1 MRVLVKLGGRAIER
15 QDQRLLTA
23 GEIRTLREHHEV
35 ILVHGGGYR
44 VTALSERLGIPSR
57 FVDGIRMTGEAE
69 MDVVDMVLAG
79 AVNTQLVRALNHRGV
94 SAVGLTGA
102 DARLVTGV
110 ALEDPGAGAATEAAA
125 GNAGRRRPVTVA
137 TSTHTGTPDS
147 VSPGILEAL
156 LAAGHTPVC
165 GSVAADAT
173 GRALNINADDFAVA
187 LAGAAA
193 VDACLFV
200 SDTEGVLL
208 QGEIRSALTAAEA
221 EAAIADGSI
230 YGGMI
235 PKVRATLRALSAG
248 STVAVIGAVRTSG
261 DLTGMLNGTTG
272 TRIEP

>member
-15 QDQRLLTA
+15 EDQRLITA

-44 VTALSERLGIPSR
+44 VTSLSERLGIPSR

-79 AVNTQLVRALNHRGV
+79 AVNTQLVRALNYAGV

-110 ALEDPGAGAATEAAA
+110 AMTDPGGQAAEDGTPD
-125 GNAGRRRPVTVA
+125 GRAEGVP
-137 TSTHTGTPDS
+137 THTGTPAS

-165 GSVAADAT
+165 GSVAADEA
-173 GRALNINADDFAVA
+173 GRALNINADNFAVA
-187 LAGAAA
+187 LAGAIA

-208 QGEIRSALTAAEA
+208 QGEIRSALTAAEV

-230 YGGMI
+230 SGGMI
-235 PKVRATLRALSAG
+235 PKVRATLRALNAG
-248 STVAVIGAVRTSG
+248 STAAVIGAVRTTG
-261 DLTGMLNGTTG
+261 DLTGMLNGSTG
-272 TRIEP
+272 TRIKP

>member
-79 AVNTQLVRALNHRGV
+79 AVNTQLVRALNHHGV

-102 DARLVTGV
+102 DAHLVTGV
-110 ALEDPGAGAATEAAA
+110 AMTDPGGQAAAA

-137 TSTHTGTPDS
+137 TSTHTGTPES

-165 GSVAADAT
+165 GSVAADAA

-187 LAGAAA
+187 LAGAIA

-208 QGEIRSALTAAEA
+208 QGEIRSALTAAEV

-230 YGGMI
+230 SGGMI
-235 PKVRATLRALSAG
+235 PKVRATLRALNAG
-248 STVAVIGAVRTSG
+248 STAAVIGAVRTSG